1 MIDHLMTWLGT
12 LHFGML
18 FTAAGALAAFENI
31 FPPFPSDFVVAF
43 TVFLAARAGGPFWM
57 AAISVWIGSTVG
69 AMIMYYVGLRYGSLV
84 LLEKLERFA
93 GKHAGERLQAMH
105 ARYGVLALFISR
117 FVPGVRAVVP
127 PFAGA
132 MRIPAW
138 QVFISMSVA
147 GGLWYGFVAY
157 LAYEAGE
164 NWKQLAASVAGATK
178 VIGLVA
184 AAIALIGAAIWYFR
198 RSKTPSGGPV

>member
-1 MIDHLMTWLGT
+1 MAWLGT

-18 FTAAGALAAFENI
+18 FTVAGALAAFENV
-31 FPPFPSDFVVAF
+31 FPPFPSDLVVAF
-43 TVFLAARAGGPFWM
+43 TVFLAARAGGPFWL
-57 AAISVWIGSTVG
+57 AAVSVWVGSTLG

-93 GKHAGERLQAMH
+93 GKEAGVRLQAMH
-105 ARYGVLALFISR
+105 AKYGVLALFISR
-117 FVPGVRAVVP
+117 FVPGIRAVVP

-138 QVFISMSVA
+138 QVAISMSVA

-164 NWKQLAASVAGATK
+164 NWQKLAGSVAGATK
-178 VIGLVA
+178 MIGLIA
-184 AAIALIGAAIWYFR
+184 GGIALIGVVVWYFR
-198 RSKTPSGGPV
+198 RNKVSNDGTV